1 MDAREPKFPA
11 EDGERATFP
20 AEDGERA
27 TPRSAPSEE
36 PQALRDDPE
45 LDPFEIEFL
54 PEFREG
60 RGPRAPFVNEHG
72 VIIGDHEYES
82 PNSPLE
88 NWSTDTDPAV
98 MSGDQWVHPFKDIGF
113 RTAENRR
120 LFEEGIP
127 PQGGIFMHPDK
138 DAAYKAF
145 RSDEIRDEPPEGDET
160 KKQPEP

>member
-1 MDAREPKFPA
+1 MDRKPDERPERESRPHKPA
-11 EDGERATFP
+11 AKKVDLNGT
-20 AEDGERA
+20 G
-27 TPRSAPSEE
+27 
-36 PQALRDDPE
+36 DPE

-60 RGPRAPFVNEHG
+60 RGPRGPFVNEYG
-72 VIIGDHEYES
+72 VVIGDHDYAS

-88 NWSTDTDPAV
+88 NWSTDTDPSV

-127 PQGGIFMHPDK
+127 PQSGIFMHPDK
-138 DAAYKAF
+138 DVAYKAH
-145 RSDEIRDEPPEGDET
+145 RTDSPHEGSADEETGQSD
-160 KKQPEP
+160 